1 MSDYKSNT
9 KIKFSS
15 EKSFGILFS
24 LVFLLLFIISI
35 IYYDN
40 INFIFLTSSIVLL
53 SFSFIY
59 PKIFKYPNN
68 AWINLGLLL
77 GKVVSP
83 IVMIIIYL
91 CVFFPFG
98 VGTRLL
104 RIDLLDRNF
113 SKNQN
118 SYWKIRK
125 HKINSMKRM
134 Y

>member
-40 INFIFLTSSIVLL
+40 INFIFLTLSIVLL

-59 PKIFKYPNN
+59 PKLFKYPNN
-68 AWINLGLLL
+68 MPWIAF